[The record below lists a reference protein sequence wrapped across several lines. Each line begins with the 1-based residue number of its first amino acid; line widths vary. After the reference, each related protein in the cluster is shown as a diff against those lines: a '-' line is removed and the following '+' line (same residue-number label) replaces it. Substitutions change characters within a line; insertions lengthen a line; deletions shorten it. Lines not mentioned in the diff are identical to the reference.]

1 MWGVLPRRLP
11 RHDYHDDR
19 IMIIIMIFAIPTD
32 GWLGLKCII
41 LFLLFIS
48 SAFSV
53 GSGSGATSRGG
64 YVRIV

>member
-1 MWGVLPRRLP
+1 
-11 RHDYHDDR
+11 
-19 IMIIIMIFAIPTD
+19 MIFAIPTD